1 MHLLLSLVPLLILAK
16 SMPGASDLFWRTSHI
31 MFCRV
36 SAFTPLLTAQF
47 SKPLVNGVTSDGYT
61 DFFTFS
67 TGRKN
72 VQALHTIFTLKPRHD
87 LFQYLF
93 QILWGLVD
101 VQYNPVDDL
110 QLDFTLAPNTVPGD
124 FVWAAVA
131 KSELRNVKKDR
142 WDLVLLTFAFKRTYS
157 VAFSPSPRLRRILF
171 YPTTYLSCQV
181 RVKPQFGV
189 IKTHI
194 MLTEFADVTDAVLK
208 TNLAT
213 LLAGPNIQPYFRSVS
228 ITDQPRLQ
236 PEAAHGSREKH
247 LILSLV
253 VPSKPQACL
262 ILVSGLFTVIDNIH
276 KVTLRPETK
285 TKLRKARDEVD
296 KKLKEAGQKEKVEEA
311 LEDKRAAKKRAEEE
325 RISKLSAAEQ
335 QKVHL
340 IHVFAPNTH
349 LS

>member
-1 MHLLLSLVPLLILAK
+1 MNAVTNVIARLTPPPFVNPVDYDGLEFKWRFLAFR
-16 SMPGASDLFWRTSHI
+16 PAYFQVEV
-31 MFCRV
+31 V

-93 QILWGLVD
+93 QILWGLID

-142 WDLVLLTFAFKRTYS
+142 WDLSFTKTTENPLLPNYIS
-157 VAFSPSPRLRRILF
+157 VMS
-171 YPTTYLSCQV
+171 
-181 RVKPQFGV
+181 
-189 IKTHI
+189 
-194 MLTEFADVTDAVLK
+194 EFADVTDAVLK

-335 QKVHL
+335 QKYLDRERKREMRKSQGKTVRK
-340 IHVFAPNTH
+340 
-349 LS
+349 